1 LGISLWWIGLD
12 YFIVYNN
19 NKEQTLKKKNEFRQ
33 ITSLK
38 TSSQVEKIIS
48 LNTSPKERKLV
59 KKYCKLGKNPKK
71 TNLVKNVECQAS

>member
-59 KKYCKLGKNPKK
+59 KKYCKLGKNQVDEKDK
-71 TNLVKNVECQAS
+71 SQEN